1 MFQTLIFLL
10 SPIVALESHR
20 CTNISDWGPVIKT
33 KSRIIS
39 WRDSP
44 ADADADMIPRWP
56 GRSWSLAA
64 SPPWPVATRFARK
77 SRRSFVK
84 TFKRSN
90 ALSRLWKS
98 AGDEVGGE
106 GIGFRMIYIWWLSLW
121 LQFLKSSDVDDEL
134 VINLHQF
141 KGWRIV
147 RSTCFGPIRGKWL
160 LKQKIVRWRHLPL

>member
-33 KSRIIS
+33 KSRMIS

-64 SPPWPVATRFARK
+64 SPLWAVAIRFARK